1 MAENKIK
8 TTKKPI
14 SKKAVKQVKTESKK
28 KKKVNKTS
36 SLNTRPLNEREKI
49 FCREYVKQ
57 GNGQQSA
64 IKAGYSPRTAIVQAS
79 RLLTRDNIK
88 QEITR
93 LSEKREQKA
102 IMDANEVMDWFSKI
116 ARGEVKDQFG
126 LDASLNDR
134 LKAMQ
139 EIAKRTID
147 IENRIKGVGDNN
159 LTVKIDWKR
168 D

>member
-1 MAENKIK
+1 MAEKKNQ
-8 TTKKPI
+8 TTKKPT
-14 SKKAVKQVKTESKK
+14 ATKK
-28 KKKVNKTS
+28 KKKVND
-36 SLNTRPLNEREKI
+36 TRPLNEREKI

-168 D
+168 E